1 MAFLLL
7 TFSNNSLPMVN
18 SMRLRRGSLQKSN
31 TGVLKPNE
39 SIIQK
44 PLNTNVVM
52 EQLDSI
58 QSGKPVFY
66 PGVLKIVISSGF
78 MALNNIKLRV
88 ERTFSM
94 PVHRLHINAI
104 I

>member
-31 TGVLKPNE
+31 PNTEVLRSNE
-39 SIIQK
+39 SVIQK

-58 QSGKPVFY
+58 QSGKPVSY
-66 PGVLKIVISSGF
+66 PGVLKIVFFQWIHGS
-78 MALNNIKLRV
+78 L
-88 ERTFSM
+88 
-94 PVHRLHINAI
+94 
-104 I
+104 